1 MLSPSPAL
9 PSSAF
14 GSWGRLFRLSLAPSA
29 AADIAAGVVVAA
41 RAWPGGYEP
50 YVLMLASLCVYHGGM
65 ALNDWADRD
74 VDARARPERP
84 IPSGAIDARRAL
96 AVGFAL
102 LLAGPLCASFVG
114 FASAAAL
121 ACVALAA
128 ALYDLAGRGPWR
140 GPLLLAVCRA
150 GNIGTGIL
158 YGISTRA
165 AGELRTDVREYAAP
179 AAIALAY
186 ALYVFFV
193 SRLGRREDV
202 GDETALGRAPAV
214 ELGAAALALAALPL
228 IAIARL
234 ASDALV
240 TRTEAGL
247 VVAGTAFVVCWGA
260 APLALRAW
268 TTRTWRKADVLRA
281 MGFALRRLLVFTAG
295 AALLCGGAQGWIVAL
310 AILCG
315 YPIAYALRSVFP
327 PS

>member
-1 MLSPSPAL
+1 L
-9 PSSAF
+9 
-14 GSWGRLFRLSLAPSA
+14 
-29 AADIAAGVVVAA
+29 
-41 RAWPGGYEP
+41 
-50 YVLMLASLCVYHGGM
+50 
-65 ALNDWADRD
+65 
-74 VDARARPERP
+74 
-84 IPSGAIDARRAL
+84 
-96 AVGFAL
+96 
-102 LLAGPLCASFVG
+102 
-114 FASAAAL
+114 L

-140 GPLLLAVCRA
+140 GPLLLAACRA
-150 GNIGTGIL
+150 GNIGTGML
-158 YGISTRA
+158 YGIRTRE
-165 AGELRTDVREYAAP
+165 AGDVREYAAP
-179 AAIALAY
+179 AAIALTY

-202 GDETALGRAPAV
+202 GDDTTLGRAPAV
-214 ELGAAALALAALPL
+214 ELGAAALALTALPL

-234 ASDALV
+234 ASDALA
-240 TRTEAGL
+240 TRAEAGL
-247 VVAGTAFVVCWGA
+247 VVAGTAFVVSWGA

-315 YPIAYALRSVFP
+315 YPIAYALRGVFP